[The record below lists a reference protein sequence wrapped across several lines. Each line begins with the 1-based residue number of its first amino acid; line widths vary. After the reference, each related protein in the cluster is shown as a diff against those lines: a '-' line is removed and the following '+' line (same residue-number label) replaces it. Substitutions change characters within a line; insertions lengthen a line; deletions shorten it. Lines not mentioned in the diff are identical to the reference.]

1 MSPILIKHM
10 LQRVG
15 ALAPLNMFNTMLLA
29 RLLQNWEIGALSCER
44 TSMAPYP
51 IKCVMHEVGQ
61 LASQILSMQGRP
73 LLLQYWVVCAL
84 SCEITSMPTLLRH
97 IFFPQRAPLRET
109 NVTQEGGHPYP

>member
-1 MSPILIKHM
+1 MAPILIKHM
-10 LQRVG
+10 MQRVG
-15 ALAPLNMFNTMLLA
+15 AYAPLNMFNTMLRA
-29 RLLQNWEIGALSCER
+29 PLLQNWEIRALSCKR

-51 IKCVMHEVGQ
+51 IKRVMHEVGQ

-84 SCEITSMPTLLRH
+84 SCEITSMPTLMRQ
-97 IFFPQRAPLRET
+97 IFFAKGALRKQ